1 MNGLFQSL
9 VTRNFLVA
17 YAGAFLALGSAACR
31 QRDDGMSAQRAL
43 QAVIPEEHSVGSF
56 TLPAK
61 EVSGLCV
68 YKDPATGLKKILAIN
83 DTDKKL
89 LVMDFDEL
97 TRGSLKFESLDLSS
111 WKGSPKPNGSVKSGS
126 QWEAIYADNLG
137 RIYISNEEAAT
148 IEVFDFKHQQ
158 MLGQIELAFKPDD
171 EQFSELKKAWD
182 QDPGS
187 RIEGFTVLPNGH
199 ILAVK
204 EKNPPAL
211 MEFVPQGQS
220 AQGVSASS
228 LKASSEEE
236 QPSKFVS
243 WPGVP
248 EKKLTYYARK
258 VWRPSSEFHEDLD
271 LSEIAITP
279 DGQMALLSDRMR
291 AIYFI
296 GDTLTLNETTFK
308 RRKTVSLPLEMEKP
322 EGLTFIGLDRALIAI
337 DLKEIKANLYL
348 KHLK

>member
-1 MNGLFQSL
+1 MRSDRAAVQIILLLAFVCVSSFKCRPRDG
-9 VTRNFLVA
+9 VTSRA
-17 YAGAFLALGSAACR
+17 
-31 QRDDGMSAQRAL
+31 RAL
-43 QAVIPEEHSVGSF
+43 QNITPDEHSVGSF
-56 TLPAK
+56 TLPAH
-61 EVSGLCV
+61 ELSGLSIFHDARDD
-68 YKDPATGLKKILAIN
+68 KRKIIAIN
-83 DTDKKL
+83 DADKKL
-89 LVMDFDEL
+89 LAIDLDNL
-97 TRGSLKFESLDLSS
+97 SRGDLKFDSFDLGA
-111 WKGSPKPNGSVKSGS
+111 WAGVAKPNASAKSGS
-126 QWEAIYADNLG
+126 QWEAIYADNRG

-148 IEVFDFKHQQ
+148 IEVFDFKHRQ

-187 RIEGFTVLPNGH
+187 RIEGFSILPNGH

-211 MEFVPQGQS
+211 IEFVPQGQS

-228 LKASSEEE
+228 LKAFSQEE
-236 QPSKFVS
+236 QPSKFFS

-291 AIYFI
+291 AVYFI
-296 GDTLTLNETTFK
+296 GDTLTLTETTFK

-322 EGLTFIGLDRALIAI
+322 EGLAFIGLDRALIAI

>member
-1 MNGLFQSL
+1 LRSDRAAVQIILLLAFVCVSSFKCRPRDG
-9 VTRNFLVA
+9 VTSRA
-17 YAGAFLALGSAACR
+17 
-31 QRDDGMSAQRAL
+31 RAL
-43 QAVIPEEHSVGSF
+43 QNITPDEHSVGSF
-56 TLPAK
+56 TLPAH
-61 EVSGLCV
+61 ELSGLSIFHDARDD
-68 YKDPATGLKKILAIN
+68 KRKIIAIN
-83 DTDKKL
+83 DADKKL
-89 LVMDFDEL
+89 LAIDLDDL
-97 TRGSLKFESLDLSS
+97 NRGDLKFESFDLGA
-111 WKGSPKPNGSVKSGS
+111 WAGVAKPNASAKSGS
-126 QWEAIYADNLG
+126 QWEAIESDKNG

-171 EQFSELKKAWD
+171 EQFSELKKAWE
-182 QDPGS
+182 QDAGS
-187 RIEGFTVLPNGH
+187 RIEGFTVLPSGH
-199 ILAVK
+199 ILAAK

-211 MEFVPQGQS
+211 IEFAPQGRS

-228 LKASSEEE
+228 LKASSQEE
-236 QPSKFVS
+236 QPSKFVA

-291 AIYFI
+291 AVYFI
-296 GDTLTLNETTFK
+296 GDTLTLTETTFK
-308 RRKTVSLPLEMEKP
+308 PRKTVSLPLEMEKP

>member
-9 VTRNFLVA
+9 VTRNILVA
-17 YAGAFLALGSAACR
+17 YAGAYLTLCSGACR
-31 QRDDGMSAQRAL
+31 QRDGDISNHRAL
-43 QAVIPEEHSVGSF
+43 QAVIPEEHSIGSF

-68 YKDPATGLKKILAIN
+68 FHDPATGLKKILAIN

-89 LVMDFDEL
+89 LVIDFDGI
-97 TRGSLKFESLDLSS
+97 TRGSLKFESLDLSF
-111 WKGSPKPNGSVKSGS
+111 WKGSPKPNGSAESGS

-158 MLGQIELAFKPDD
+158 MLGQIELAFNPDD
-171 EQFSELKKAWD
+171 EQFSELKKDWD
-182 QDPGS
+182 QDAGS
-187 RIEGFTVLPNGH
+187 RIEGFSVLPNGH

-211 MEFVPQGQS
+211 IEFAPQGRS

-228 LKASSEEE
+228 LKASSQEE
-236 QPSKFVS
+236 QPSKFVA

-258 VWRPSSEFHEDLD
+258 VWRPSSEFPQDLD

-291 AIYFI
+291 AVYFI
-296 GDTLTLNETTFK
+296 GDTLTLAETTFK

-322 EGLTFIGLDRALIAI
+322 EGLTFIGLDSALIAI
-337 DLKEIKANLYL
+337 DLKEIKANLFL
-348 KHLK
+348 RHLK

>member
-17 YAGAFLALGSAACR
+17 YAGAFLTLGSGACR
-31 QRDDGMSAQRAL
+31 QRDGDISNQRGL

-56 TLPAK
+56 TIPAK

-68 YKDPATGLKKILAIN
+68 FHDPATGLKKILAIN
-83 DTDKKL
+83 DTDTKL
-89 LVMDFDEL
+89 LVIDFDEL

-111 WKGSPKPNGSVKSGS
+111 WKGSPKPSGNIDSGS

-211 MEFVPQGQS
+211 IEFVPQGQS
-220 AQGVSASS
+220 AQGFSVSS
-228 LKASSEEE
+228 LKAYSQEG
-236 QPSKFVS
+236 QPSKFVA

-279 DGQMALLSDRMR
+279 NGQMALLSDRMR
-291 AIYFI
+291 AVYFI
-296 GDTLTLNETTFK
+296 GDTLTLTETTFK

-322 EGLTFIGLDRALIAI
+322 EGLTLIGLDRALIAI

>member
-1 MNGLFQSL
+1 
-9 VTRNFLVA
+9 VTSRA
-17 YAGAFLALGSAACR
+17 
-31 QRDDGMSAQRAL
+31 RAL
-43 QAVIPEEHSVGSF
+43 QNITPDEHSVGSF
-56 TLPAK
+56 TLPAH
-61 EVSGLCV
+61 ELSGLSIFHDARDD
-68 YKDPATGLKKILAIN
+68 KRKIIAIN
-83 DTDKKL
+83 DADKKL
-89 LVMDFDEL
+89 LAIDLDDL
-97 TRGSLKFESLDLSS
+97 NRGDLKFESFDLGA
-111 WKGSPKPNGSVKSGS
+111 WAGVAKPNASAKSGS
-126 QWEAIYADNLG
+126 QWEAIESDKNG

-171 EQFSELKKAWD
+171 EQFSELKKAWE
-182 QDPGS
+182 QDAGS
-187 RIEGFTVLPNGH
+187 RIEGFTVLPSGH
-199 ILAVK
+199 ILAAK

-211 MEFVPQGQS
+211 IEFAPQGRS

-228 LKASSEEE
+228 LKASSQEE
-236 QPSKFVS
+236 QPSKFVA

-291 AIYFI
+291 AVYFI
-296 GDTLTLNETTFK
+296 GDTLTLTETTFK
-308 RRKTVSLPLEMEKP
+308 PRKTVSLPLEMEKP